1 MDYCQPLARETKL
14 PARLRQELELW
25 LYLAALTVLLVVV
38 CCGFLWPVWSEDAR
52 KRRLGIMAALAGD
65 D

>member
-1 MDYCQPLARETKL
+1 MDYCQPQARGTK
-14 PARLRQELELW
+14 RLRKELELW

-52 KRRLGIMAALAGD
+52 KRQAALAAALLGD
-65 D
+65 DGP

>member
-1 MDYCQPLARETKL
+1 MSDLNPSRQKSG
-14 PARLRQELELW
+14 LRHELELW

-38 CCGFLWPVWSEDAR
+38 CCGFLWPIWSEDAR
-52 KRRLGIMAALAGD
+52 KRQVALAATVLGD

>member
-1 MDYCQPLARETKL
+1 MDYCQPQARGTK
-14 PARLRQELELW
+14 RLRKELELW

-52 KRRLGIMAALAGD
+52 KRQAALAAALLGD
-65 D
+65 DGT